1 MVMIK
6 DVINRSNIETVFSM
20 RSRGEIDFNL
30 INLNLACDLIEAYGM
45 SVEEVSCMTEAE
57 INKAIDNFENGYYQ
71 DEDYQDNE
79 HQHDDFLPN
88 EIKNINCWRTIDK
101 FGKMWNF
108 KTNEYYYKEANE
120 LSSSILQCG
129 EQIFTRYNF
138 DDDKEDYYKYNNN
151 IYMFIYNSIHKTTEV
166 LIEES

>member
-45 SVEEVSCMTEAE
+45 SVEEVSCMTEEE
-57 INKAIDNFENGYYQ
+57 INKAIDNFEIEHYQ

-79 HQHDDFLPN
+79 PQHDDFLPK

-108 KTNEYYYKEANE
+108 KTDEYCYKEASE